1 MCHVSWT
8 TLTEAEITTGCLFC
22 VGSGAGGGS
31 VASSGDIR
39 GAPKLQQHQGHS
51 KHLCKHGFILESL
64 HISLRFW
71 NKFIPSSAYNVS
83 FLRNSFWPYRNWIL
97 SYGHSGDCVS
107 WASVLNH
114 CSLIHLL
121 MCTATLYHQIGK
133 YVRHRTQTGQRYKW
147 VVRAGDPES
156 FNQTLLHHCLS
167 LTQATAHDVSA
178 GTTVC
183 GSTALT
189 FHTAMCGLIW
199 LISQWKKCILSTVQ
213 SQFESLWRPE
223 WNK

>member
-1 MCHVSWT
+1 M
-8 TLTEAEITTGCLFC
+8 
-22 VGSGAGGGS
+22 
-31 VASSGDIR
+31 
-39 GAPKLQQHQGHS
+39 
-51 KHLCKHGFILESL
+51 
-64 HISLRFW
+64 
-71 NKFIPSSAYNVS
+71 PSSAYNVS
-83 FLRNSFWPYRNWIL
+83 FLRNSFWPCRNWIL

-121 MCTATLYHQIGK
+121 VCTATLYHQIGK

-183 GSTALT
+183 GSTTLT
-189 FHTAMCGLIW
+189 FHTAMCGLIR
-199 LISQWKKCILSTVQ
+199 LISRWKKCILSAVQ